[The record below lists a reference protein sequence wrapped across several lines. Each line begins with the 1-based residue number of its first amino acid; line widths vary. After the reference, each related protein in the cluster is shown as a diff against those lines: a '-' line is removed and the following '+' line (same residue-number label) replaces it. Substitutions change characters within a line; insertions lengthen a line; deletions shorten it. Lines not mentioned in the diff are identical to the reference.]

1 MREVRRGDWKDFIKK
16 VMLYLNLEGSVEM
29 FQVVE
34 EAKSIANTRRGV
46 EI

>member
-1 MREVRRGDWKDFIKK
+1 MRKACRVDWKDFIKK

-29 FQVVE
+29 FQGVE
-34 EAKSIANTRRGV
+34 EAKSIANIRKGV